1 MIMMSGAIFPVR
13 GDVEWFQSESGNI
26 EIILKKDLSRF
37 EGRVA
42 NFLGAPTSV
51 RRPLDEM
58 NSSLWALM
66 DGSTTVEQIIVEM
79 DKIFAERIAPV
90 AERVSRS
97 IAEFVE
103 LDLVVLLHENE
114 CVDWDIGPSNM

>member
-1 MIMMSGAIFPVR
+1 MSGVIFPVR
-13 GDVEWFQSESGNI
+13 GDVEWFQSKSGNI
-26 EIILKKDLSRF
+26 EIILNKDLSHF
-37 EGRVA
+37 EGHVA

-58 NSSLWALM
+58 NSNLWELM
-66 DGSTTVEQIIVEM
+66 DGSRTLDQIIVEM
-79 DKIFAERIAPV
+79 DRIFAERIAPV

>member
-1 MIMMSGAIFPVR
+1 MSGVIFPVR
-13 GDVEWFQSESGNI
+13 GDVEWFQSKSGNI
-26 EIILKKDLSRF
+26 EIILKKDLSHF

-58 NSSLWALM
+58 NSSLWKLM
-66 DGSTTVEQIIVEM
+66 DGSRTLDQIIVEM
-79 DKIFAERIAPV
+79 DRIFAERIAPV

-97 IAEFVE
+97 IAELVE
-103 LDLVVLLHENE
+103 LGLAVLLREKGSAE
-114 CVDWDIGPSNM
+114 WDIGPSEM